1 MMPPAGPTG
10 PTGHPHMTERRARL
24 IAVLLLAL
32 LAATLLWIQI
42 VVFADLK
49 TEIADRGLEGS
60 ASSLLRAL
68 RENPS
73 AGRVGPLVLAALW
86 VAALAVLQ
94 IGWRGVS
101 RLLIEVTRSDRASL
115 MAAAVVAV
123 VAGRFYLDAGLPH
136 QYDAKLHFMRV
147 AETARILAAGEIP
160 DWTFTFYGGYPIL
173 RFTGPLFYLLAG
185 ALALVTGSAAVG
197 VKLVLGLSHLAGS
210 LLVHRVIR
218 ALGGSP
224 RAAFLGAVG
233 VAVCFQRTA
242 EVGVLGRHPVA
253 LLYVFLPLLLLVGVR
268 LARRTTIGNVVGFGA
283 SAALVLLS
291 HPGLATYGI
300 LAASGFT
307 VLLAFGEGSWRRA
320 AGAFG
325 GLALAGGV
333 CVVLTAGLVVPALL
347 DRPSYHIAT
356 MYTASGFDLK
366 MPAVPRFLDLIH
378 WRWRS
383 TGAVTYLGL
392 SLVLLAL
399 VGILRRADR
408 RGVRLAL
415 AGATLALLVFV
426 GGEYLAA
433 RSVHFL
439 VPLVAVAAG
448 LGVDR
453 LPTRAFPW
461 IVLIVLLDLGPTT
474 VQSPFRPD
482 LAYDVAFV
490 HRVRRETGPERALRV
505 SLRDGTYQT
514 SPFATAYDSGLAMPT
529 GPFREAASI
538 ASYPWILG
546 LLDAVEADL
555 ERAPT
560 LGPPTRLALR
570 GLGCSRL
577 LFEDGRRPLLPAIGG
592 PGLEPEPGL
601 SALRVVGA
609 SPAVAILTAGETGR
623 LAALPPGDWKAAWR
637 VAPDS
642 LRDAEHAGVETLS
655 FTQEP
660 KRVSLRVRCGRSG
673 SLLLAAP
680 VVPGVEVLRDG
691 RVVDHRPGPFGGLV
705 IDVTDGEHEVV
716 IRHRA
721 PPKLAIS
728 RLVSLV
734 GAVLVLL
741 LLLFRRRPSE
751 TRG

>member
-1 MMPPAGPTG
+1 MMPQADPTG
-10 PTGHPHMTERRARL
+10 PEGHPHMTERRARL
-24 IAVLLLAL
+24 IAVLLLTL
-32 LAATLLWIQI
+32 LAATLVWIQI

-49 TEIADRGLEGS
+49 IEIADRGLEGS

-73 AGRVGPLVLAALW
+73 AGRVGPLALAALS

-101 RLLIEVTRSDRASL
+101 RLLVEVTRSDRASL
-115 MAAAVVAV
+115 VATAVVAV

-197 VKLVLGLSHLAGS
+197 VKLVLGISHLAGS
-210 LLVHRVIR
+210 LLVHRVVR

-253 LLYVFLPLLLLVGVR
+253 LLYVFLPLLLLMGIR
-268 LARRTTIGNVVGFGA
+268 LARRTSLGGVLGFGTA
-283 SAALVLLS
+283 AALVILS

-453 LPTRAFPW
+453 LTTRAFPW

-490 HRVRRETGPERALRV
+490 HRVRREVGPGRALRV
-505 SLRDGTYQT
+505 SLRNGTYQT

-529 GPFREAASI
+529 GPFREAS
-538 ASYPWILG
+538 SVETYPWVLDLLECVEGDFAASTHLRPRTRFGLRALG
-546 LLDAVEADL
+546 VEL
-555 ERAPT
+555 
-560 LGPPTRLALR
+560 
-570 GLGCSRL
+570 L
-577 LFEDGRRPLLPAIGG
+577 LFEDGSRPILPPVTARGVTPAPALPAHRIEGASLAVG
-592 PGLEPEPGL
+592 MLTRAEA
-601 SALRVVGA
+601 SALCE
-609 SPAVAILTAGETGR
+609 LTSATWTE
-623 LAALPPGDWKAAWR
+623 AWKAAPI
-637 VAPDS
+637 A
-642 LRDAEHAGVETLS
+642 LRD
-655 FTQEP
+655 P
-660 KRVSLRVRCGRSG
+660 DRS
-673 SLLLAAP
+673 
-680 VVPGVEVLRDG
+680 GVEVLTQAQSAKRIQLRLAVSRAGSLLVAVPDLPGVETEIDG
-691 RVVDHRPGPFGGLV
+691 HTVPHEPGPFGLLLV
-705 IDVTDGEHEVV
+705 PISEGGHVLEV
-716 IRHRA
+716 RHRA
-721 PPKLAIS
+721 PTHLRLS
-728 RLVSLV
+728 RAASLW
-734 GAVLVLL
+734 GLLGIVLL
-741 LLLFRRRPSE
+741 ALWRWRRQPA
-751 TRG
+751 